1 MRIREC
7 RLISFSFSLFFH
19 RYSSGTG
26 NDPRSDRQFN
36 PIKQGLDYDKEGNYL
51 KAQLPCL
58 ADIPSPKC
66 HFPWTLPQDQKPKDY
81 PDKPIS
87 EQPGWKKFYSSQG
100 GSGGG
105 YRGGYRGKGG
115 KRGRGG
121 NGNAKRGNHGGPG
134 FGKEVTQ

>member
-1 MRIREC
+1 M
-7 RLISFSFSLFFH
+7 
-19 RYSSGTG
+19 
-26 NDPRSDRQFN
+26 
-36 PIKQGLDYDKEGNYL
+36 
-51 KAQLPCL
+51 PCL

-100 GSGGG
+100 GGGG
-105 YRGGYRGKGG
+105 GNRGGRGGYRGKGG